1 MDKNYFIQLTLGLYR
16 VTDIFPDKEPL
27 KYKIREKANEI
38 LAHLAG
44 VNFDPLQADSQK
56 VIEDL
61 NIINIYFDVAQ
72 SQDWIDS
79 RNFLVLKQ
87 GYANIRE
94 IFFQKIVAN
103 PPIKETKSEARQVS
117 YMAPKPR
124 VQSRTKPAR
133 TINESL
139 DSNGSRKDG
148 VLSLL
153 QDKGPMR
160 LIQLVEHFP
169 GISLRTLRRDLVKLV
184 KTARVER
191 YDEGKLTF
199 YKSKSLIK
207 TI

>member
-38 LAHLAG
+38 LAHFAG
-44 VNFDPLQADSQK
+44 SNFDPAGADSQK

-61 NIINIYFDVAQ
+61 NILNVYFDVAQ
-72 SQDWIDS
+72 SQNWIDD

-94 IFFQKIVAN
+94 VFFQKIVAS
-103 PPIKETKSEARQVS
+103 PTIKDNKPEPKSMSYVS
-117 YMAPKPR
+117 PKPR
-124 VQSRTKPAR
+124 AQAKPRAPR
-133 TINESL
+133 QVIEE
-139 DSNGSRKDG
+139 DSNGSRKEE
-148 VLSLL
+148 VYSLL
-153 QDKGPMR
+153 QNKGPMR

-184 KTARVER
+184 KTAKVER
-191 YDEGKLTF
+191 YDQGKLTY
-199 YKSKSLIK
+199 YKPKSLIK